1 MAGNT
6 QSVYIGSHAIERL
19 PEILRSFSPK
29 RVFVVSGKASFE
41 QSGAKKALDHLLDPK
56 QVIRFSDFSPNPKLE
71 DIARGI
77 EAFQTAQP
85 DIVISIGGGSV
96 IDTAKTI
103 NALSH
108 HAAPWERYI
117 VGQTPLSSPGVPL
130 IAIPTTA
137 GAGSEATH
145 FAVVYIDHVKHSLA
159 HASMLPQVAI
169 IDPTL
174 TYSLPP
180 EITAS
185 TGADALCQAIESLWS
200 VHSTQESMLYA
211 QQSLDLCVQSLW
223 ATVHQP
229 TPETRHAM
237 SLAAFNAG
245 QAINISKTTACHA
258 LSYPLTSR
266 FGITHGQAV
275 ILTLPGILRHNFSVS
290 HKNLN
295 DPRGAAHVRRA
306 IESVFNAFQVTGIEE
321 AEHRL
326 NTYITSLGLA
336 NRLSDFGISKDHIDG
351 ILSEASIERMKN
363 NPRTL
368 SALEAKQLFLSLL

>member
-1 MAGNT
+1 MAGHH
-6 QSVYIGSHAIERL
+6 QSIHIGSHAIERL
-19 PEILRSFSPK
+19 PEILQSFSPQ

-41 QSGAKKALDHLLDPK
+41 HSGAKKALDHLLDSHR
-56 QVIRFSDFSPNPKLE
+56 VTRFSDFSPNPKLE
-71 DIARGI
+71 DIVRGI
-77 EAFQTAQP
+77 EAFRTTQP
-85 DIVISIGGGSV
+85 DIVIAIGGGSV

-108 HAAPWERYI
+108 HTAPWEPYI
-117 VGQTPLSSPGVPL
+117 IGQTPLSSPGVPL

-180 EITAS
+180 DITAS
-185 TGADALCQAIESLWS
+185 TGTDALCQAIESLWS
-200 VHSTQESMLYA
+200 VHSTQESMRSA
-211 QQSLDLCVQSLW
+211 QRSLDLCVQSLW
-223 ATVHQP
+223 TTVHQP
-229 TPETRHAM
+229 TPESRHAM
-237 SLAAFNAG
+237 SVAALNAG

-266 FGITHGQAV
+266 FGISHGQAV
-275 ILTLPGILRHNFSVS
+275 ILTLPGILRHNYSVS
-290 HKNLN
+290 KDTLN
-295 DPRGAAHVRRA
+295 DPRGEAYVRQA
-306 IESVFNAFQVTGIEE
+306 IETVFSAFQVTSIEE

-336 NRLSDFGISKDHIDG
+336 SRLSDLGITKDHIDG